1 MTKTA
6 AASPARPTSRG
17 GCPARRVIGALTARA
32 SIPYTGWRML
42 SPYRVI
48 DLSDERGLLC
58 GQILA
63 DLGADVVRVEP
74 PGGSSARRLGP
85 FAGDAADP
93 ERSLFWWAY
102 ARNTRSAVLDL
113 DTAGGQAALRRLAAT
128 ADFLVESAGPGVMA
142 RRGLDAAALLAAH
155 PALIYV
161 SLSPFGQDGPRAH
174 EPGGD
179 LIALA
184 AGGVLALNGDADRA
198 PVRISVPQAD
208 LHAAADAATGALIAL
223 HARLRD
229 GRGQHVDAA
238 AQHAVTLATQA
249 NILASAVGFVPPQR
263 WAGGLRLGP
272 LSSRL
277 VYPARDGHVSITFLF
292 GSSIGPATRRLMHWI
307 HDQGG
312 CDAATRD
319 KHWEAFQEQ
328 LMTGE
333 ETFEEYERVK
343 QVVAAFTRTRTKAEL
358 LEAAMR
364 HHLLIA
370 PVATP
375 AEVADNPHFAARG
388 FWRTHP
394 QPELA
399 EPVRYPGPFARFSAA
414 PLAYRRRPPRL
425 GEHTAEVLAEAA
437 GRAPAETSGAA
448 ADASAGAAPLAG
460 VKVLDL
466 MWAVAGPAATRML
479 ADFGATVVRVESP
492 THVDVCRTMPPFLT
506 LPPDPEGSALFH
518 SVNAGK
524 RLVTLDLTTEAGRAV
539 LLDLVRWA
547 DVLAEAFTPK
557 VMRGWGLDYA
567 VLRAVKPDLIMLS
580 TCLMGQ
586 SGPQASFAGYGNLAG
601 AVTGFYELCG
611 WPDRDPA
618 GPFGAY
624 TDYIAPRYNAIAILA
639 ALEHRRRTGEG
650 QHVDLSQAEAALHFL
665 APALLD
671 YTVNGRSVSRAGN
684 RDRDAVP
691 HGVYP
696 AAGDDAWV
704 AIAVGDEAQWG
715 ALCAAIGQ
723 PALAADPRFATAAAR
738 QAHADALDA
747 PLAAWT
753 AARPAEETA
762 AILRAAG
769 IAAAA
774 VLTGAELAADPQLRH
789 RGLLVPVAHPHYATA
804 VVEGSRLLLSRTPAR
819 RPDAAPLL
827 GADSLHV
834 LEEILGYDQD
844 RITAAVAGGALG

>member
-1 MTKTA
+1 
-6 AASPARPTSRG
+6 
-17 GCPARRVIGALTARA
+17 VLTDF
-32 SIPYTGWRML
+32 PYTPRML

-48 DLSDERGLLC
+48 DLSDGRGLLC

-63 DLGADVVRVEP
+63 DLGANVVRIEP
-74 PGGSSARRLGP
+74 PGGAGARRLGP
-85 FAGDAADP
+85 FAGDVADP
-93 ERSLFWWAY
+93 ERSLVWLAY
-102 ARNTRSAVLDL
+102 ARNSRSAVLDL
-113 DTAGGQAALRRLAAT
+113 DTADGQAALRRLAAT
-128 ADFLVESAGPGVMA
+128 ADFLIESAGPGVMA
-142 RRGLDAAALLAAH
+142 RRGLDAAALLAAN

-161 SLSPFGQDGPRAH
+161 SMSPFGQDGPRAG

-184 AGGVLALNGDADRA
+184 AGGVLVLNGDADRA

-208 LHAAADAATGALIAL
+208 LHAAADAAVGALIAL

-229 GRGQHVDAA
+229 GRGQHVDVA
-238 AQHAVTLATQA
+238 AQHAVTLATQS

-263 WAGGLRLGP
+263 WAGGVRLGP

-277 VYPARDGHVSITFLF
+277 VFPASDGHVSITFLF
-292 GSSIGPATRRLMHWI
+292 GSSIGPATRRLMRWI

-319 KHWEAFQEQ
+319 KNWEAFQEQ
-328 LMTGE
+328 LLTGE
-333 ETFEEYERVK
+333 ETFDEYERIK
-343 QVVAAFTRTRTKAEL
+343 LVVADFTRTRTKAEL
-358 LEAAMR
+358 LEAAMA

-375 AEVADNPHFAARG
+375 GEVADNPHFAARE
-388 FWRTHP
+388 FWRSHA
-394 QPELA
+394 QPGLD
-399 EPVRYPGPFARFSAA
+399 EPVRYPGPFARFGAA
-414 PLAYRRRPPRL
+414 PLTFRRRPPRL
-425 GEHTAEVLAEAA
+425 GEHTAEVLAESAA
-437 GRAPAETSGAA
+437 RAPLSAVRAASGPT
-448 ADASAGAAPLAG
+448 AAPLAG
-460 VKVLDL
+460 LKVLDL

-518 SVNAGK
+518 SVNVGK
-524 RLVTLDLTTEAGRAV
+524 HLVTLDLTSEAGRAV

-547 DVLAEAFTPK
+547 DVVTEAFTPK

-567 VLRAVKPDLIMLS
+567 ALRAVKPDLIMLS

-586 SGPQASFAGYGNLAG
+586 SGPQASFAGFGNLAG

-624 TDYIAPRYNAIAILA
+624 TDYIAPRYNAVAILA

-650 QHVDLSQAEAALHFL
+650 QHIDLSQAEAALHFL

-671 YTVNGRSVSRAGN
+671 YTVNGRSTSRVGN
-684 RDRDAVP
+684 RDREVAP

-696 AAGDDAWV
+696 AAGDDAWL
-704 AIAVGDEAQWG
+704 AIAAGDDAQWH
-715 ALCAAIGQ
+715 ALCALIGQ
-723 PALAADPRFATAAAR
+723 PALAGDPRFATVAAR
-738 QAHADALDA
+738 HEHADALDTL
-747 PLAAWT
+747 LAAWT

-762 AILRAAG
+762 AALRAAG
-769 IAAAA
+769 IAAAT

-789 RGLLVPVAHPHYATA
+789 RGLLVPVNHPQYPNAL
-804 VVEGSRLLLSRTPAR
+804 VEGSRLRLSRTPAR
-819 RPDAAPLL
+819 RPTDAPLL
-827 GADSLHV
+827 GADNMHV
-834 LEEILGYDQD
+834 LEQILGYDQD
-844 RITAAVAGGALG
+844 RITAAVAGGGLG

>member
-1 MTKTA
+1 MLDRWT
-6 AASPARPTSRG
+6 
-17 GCPARRVIGALTARA
+17 C
-32 SIPYTGWRML
+32 IPYTPRML

-48 DLSDERGLLC
+48 DLSDGRGLLC

-63 DLGADVVRVEP
+63 DLGAAVIRIEP
-74 PGGSSARRLGP
+74 PGGASARRLGP
-85 FAGDAADP
+85 FAGDVADP
-93 ERSLFWWAY
+93 EGSLFWWAY

-113 DTAGGQAALRRLAAT
+113 DTAGGQAALRRLAAS
-128 ADFLVESAGPGVMA
+128 ADFLIESAGPDVMA
-142 RRGLDAAALLAAH
+142 RRGLDAAALLAEH

-161 SLSPFGQDGPRAH
+161 SMSPFGQHGPRAR

-184 AGGVLALNGDADRA
+184 AGGVLVLNGDADRA

-208 LHAAADAATGALIAL
+208 LHAAADAAVGALIAL

-229 GRGQHVDAA
+229 GRGQHVDVA
-238 AQHAVTLATQA
+238 AQHSVTLATQS

-263 WAGGLRLGP
+263 WAGGVRLGP

-277 VYPARDGHVSITFLF
+277 VFPARDGHVSITFLF
-292 GSSIGPATRRLMHWI
+292 GSSIGPATRRLMRWI

-319 KHWEAFQEQ
+319 KNWEAFQEQ
-328 LMTGE
+328 LLTGE
-333 ETFEEYERVK
+333 ETFDEYERLK
-343 QVVAAFTRTRTKAEL
+343 QVVADFTRTRTKAEL
-358 LEAAMR
+358 LAAAMQ

-375 AEVADNPHFAARG
+375 GEVADNPHFAARE
-388 FWRTHP
+388 FWRTHA
-394 QPELA
+394 QPGRD
-399 EPVRYPGPFARFSAA
+399 EPVRYPGPFARFGAA

-425 GEHTAEVLAEAA
+425 GEHTEQVLAEAA
-437 GRAPAETSGAA
+437 ARATTATAAGSGRAAA
-448 ADASAGAAPLAG
+448 AAPLAG

-506 LPPDPEGSALFH
+506 MPPDPEGSALFH

-524 RLVTLDLTTEAGRAV
+524 HLVTLDLTTEAGRAV

-547 DVLAEAFTPK
+547 DVVTEAFTPK

-567 VLRAVKPDLIMLS
+567 ALRAVKPDLIMLS

-586 SGPQASFAGYGNLAG
+586 NGPQASFAGFGNLAA

-624 TDYIAPRYNAIAILA
+624 TDYIAPRYNAVAILA

-650 QHVDLSQAEAALHFL
+650 QHIDLSQAEAALHFL

-671 YTVNGRSVSRAGN
+671 YTVNGRSISRVGN
-684 RDRDAVP
+684 RDRHAAP

-704 AIAVGDEAQWG
+704 AIAAGDDAQWR
-715 ALCAAIGQ
+715 ALCAATGQ
-723 PALAADPRFATAAAR
+723 PALAGDPRFASAAAR
-738 QAHADALDA
+738 QAHANALDA
-747 PLAAWT
+747 LLAAWT
-753 AARPAEETA
+753 ASRPAEESA
-762 AILRAAG
+762 AALRAAG
-769 IAAAA
+769 VAAAA
-774 VLTGAELAADPQLRH
+774 VLTGPELAADPQLRH
-789 RGLLVPVAHPHYATA
+789 RGLFVPVVHPQYAA
-804 VVEGSRLLLSRTPAR
+804 AQVEGSRLLLSRTPAR
-819 RPDAAPLL
+819 RPTDAPLL
-827 GADSLHV
+827 GTDNMHV
-834 LEEILGYDQD
+834 LEQILGYDQD

>member
-1 MTKTA
+1 
-6 AASPARPTSRG
+6 
-17 GCPARRVIGALTARA
+17 
-32 SIPYTGWRML
+32 ML

-48 DLSDERGLLC
+48 DLTDEHGLLC

-63 DLGADVVRVEP
+63 DLGADVIRIEP

-85 FAGDAADP
+85 FAGEVADP
-93 ERSLFWWAY
+93 ERSLFWLAY

-113 DTAGGQAALRRLAAT
+113 DTVDGQAALRRLAAT
-128 ADFLVESAGPGVMA
+128 ADFVIESAGPGVMA
-142 RRGLDAAALLAAH
+142 RRGLDAATLLAAH
-155 PALIYV
+155 PALVYV
-161 SLSPFGQDGPRAH
+161 SLSPFGQDGPRAQQ
-174 EPGGD
+174 PGGD

-208 LHAAADAATGALIAL
+208 LHAAADAALGALIAL
-223 HARLRD
+223 HARLRS
-229 GRGQHVDAA
+229 GRGQHVDVS
-238 AQHAVTLATQA
+238 AQHSVTLATQA

-263 WAGGLRLGP
+263 WAGGVRLGP
-272 LSSRL
+272 ISSRL

-319 KHWEAFQEQ
+319 KKWEAFQEQ

-333 ETFEEYERVK
+333 ETFDEYERVK
-343 QVVAAFTRTRTKAEL
+343 QLVADFTRTRTKAEL
-358 LEAAMR
+358 LEAAMQ

-375 AEVADNPHFAARG
+375 GEVADNPHFAARE
-388 FWRTHP
+388 FWRTHA
-394 QPELA
+394 QPGLTEA
-399 EPVRYPGPFARFSAA
+399 VRYPGPFAKFGAS
-414 PLAYRRRPPRL
+414 PLAYRRRPPTL
-425 GEHTAEVLAEAA
+425 GEHTAEVLGEAA
-437 GRAPAETSGAA
+437 ERTPAVSA
-448 ADASAGAAPLAG
+448 ASAEGADAAPLAG

-466 MWAVAGPAATRML
+466 MWAVAGPAATRTL
-479 ADFGATVVRVESP
+479 SDFGATVVRVESP

-524 RLVTLDLTTEAGRAV
+524 RVITLDLTTEAGRAV

-547 DVLAEAFTPK
+547 DVVTEAFTPK
-557 VMRGWGLDYA
+557 VMRAWGLDYA
-567 VLRAVKPDLIMLS
+567 ALRAVNPDVIMLS

-586 SGPQASFAGYGNLAG
+586 SGPQASFAGFGNLAG

-624 TDYIAPRYNAIAILA
+624 TDYIAPRYNAVAILA

-650 QHVDLSQAEAALHFL
+650 QHIDLSQAEAALHFL

-671 YTVNGRSVSRAGN
+671 YTVNGRSTSRVGN
-684 RDRDAVP
+684 RDRHAAP

-704 AIAVGDEAQWG
+704 AIAVADDPQWR

-723 PALAADPRFATAAAR
+723 PALADDPRFASAAAR
-738 QAHADALDA
+738 HEHAEALDA
-747 PLAAWT
+747 LLAAWT
-753 AARPAEETA
+753 AARPAEDTA
-762 AILRAAG
+762 TALRAAG
-769 IAAAA
+769 VAAAA
-774 VLTGAELAADPQLRH
+774 VLTGAELAADPQLLH
-789 RGLLVPVAHPHYATA
+789 RGLLVPVAHPQYASA
-804 VVEGSRLLLSRTPAR
+804 MVEGSRLLLSRTPAR
-819 RPDAAPLL
+819 RPTEAPLL
-827 GADSLHV
+827 GADNMHV